1 MRTKFGAWKPLT
13 ALASAILLAASV
25 AGCGSSSKSDDREP
39 PPAPRMGNY
48 QGTDEGSML
57 AFRGIRYA
65 KPPVGEL
72 RFAPPQP
79 VEKPTG
85 IVVADKFGS
94 ACPQYQS
101 AFGPESLE
109 EDCLFLNVYVPK
121 AGEGPFPVMV
131 WIHGGAFVA
140 GSGGPEYDPS
150 RLVAQGVVVVTINY
164 RLGPLGFLAH
174 RDLTDEQDGGSGNY
188 GLMDQQLA
196 LRWVQDNISTFG
208 GDPNNVTI
216 FGESAGGLS
225 VLSHVVSPKAQ
236 GLFQRAIVQS
246 GSYDAISRTLDEA
259 EQAGQDFVA
268 AVGCDSAGDI
278 PQCLRELDV
287 KTILDNGD
295 AIVAGL
301 SLTPHLHP
309 DLLPKSIN
317 QALQEG
323 EVNVDSILLGSNR
336 DEFTLFIA
344 LEELNGTPPMEEDD
358 VEDQWFEFF
367 GPLLTSIVSTYYP
380 ATDFEN
386 PSRRFAAPLG
396 DSVFSCTALRQAE
409 QLGSTIP
416 VYVYEFAD
424 RDAPSILPKVS
435 FDLGAAHA
443 FEIQYVLGSEQA
455 LRARGANDSQI
466 ALSNAMVQYWTA
478 FARTGDPNQGE
489 AEAIWPEF
497 GSTNGKIRWLNPA
510 EPEKTVITSADFE
523 KDHRCKIW
531 DEIWNNIPSS

>member
-1 MRTKFGAWKPLT
+1 
-13 ALASAILLAASV
+13 
-25 AGCGSSSKSDDREP
+25 
-39 PPAPRMGNY
+39 
-48 QGTDEGSML
+48 ML

-65 KPPVGEL
+65 KPPVREL

-94 ACPQYQS
+94 ACPQYKS

-174 RDLTDEQDGGSGNY
+174 RDLTNEQDGGSGNY

-246 GSYDAISRTLDEA
+246 GSYDAISRTLAAA
-259 EQAGQDFVA
+259 EQAG
-268 AVGCDSAGDI
+268 
-278 PQCLRELDV
+278 
-287 KTILDNGD
+287 
-295 AIVAGL
+295 
-301 SLTPHLHP
+301 
-309 DLLPKSIN
+309 
-317 QALQEG
+317 
-323 EVNVDSILLGSNR
+323 
-336 DEFTLFIA
+336 
-344 LEELNGTPPMEEDD
+344 
-358 VEDQWFEFF
+358 
-367 GPLLTSIVSTYYP
+367 
-380 ATDFEN
+380 
-386 PSRRFAAPLG
+386 
-396 DSVFSCTALRQAE
+396 
-409 QLGSTIP
+409 
-416 VYVYEFAD
+416 
-424 RDAPSILPKVS
+424 
-435 FDLGAAHA
+435 
-443 FEIQYVLGSEQA
+443 
-455 LRARGANDSQI
+455 
-466 ALSNAMVQYWTA
+466 
-478 FARTGDPNQGE
+478 
-489 AEAIWPEF
+489 
-497 GSTNGKIRWLNPA
+497 
-510 EPEKTVITSADFE
+510 
-523 KDHRCKIW
+523 
-531 DEIWNNIPSS
+531 